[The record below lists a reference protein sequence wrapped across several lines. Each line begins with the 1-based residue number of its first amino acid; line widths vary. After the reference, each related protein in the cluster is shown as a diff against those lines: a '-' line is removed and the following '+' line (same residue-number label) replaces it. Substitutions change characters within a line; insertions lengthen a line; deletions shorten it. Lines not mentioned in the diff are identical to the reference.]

1 VQVLD
6 RPSTSATETISAS
19 IWIEGRL
26 RRRLDLAIAPPHF
39 ALKHPVSKRGRKA
52 GADAS
57 GTAQQQVIISIVG
70 KAYGRLGL
78 VRAARAMCTAGAAPA
93 DVTGDAL
100 VREMFRP
107 PCAAAPAGGAG
118 RAGSGDAAGDEAED
132 RAAAAELAETA
143 SEPELAI
150 KLGPPGVCADFLPW
164 QVRAPAP
171 GYRQRVRAVAR
182 PPLRA
187 PSLLRW
193 RACQRVSPG
202 RIRVVP
208 GAIGDGAGRRRW
220 RRQPPRH
227 LTRRDSDAPAYAAR
241 LCGSGAHTTSF
252 KTHRPC
258 SLAAPCTGTRGRRD
272 CVAPTRPSAA

>member
-1 VQVLD
+1 M
-6 RPSTSATETISAS
+6 
-19 IWIEGRL
+19 WIEGRL
-26 RRRLDLAIAPPHF
+26 CRRLDLAIAPPHF

-118 RAGSGDAAGDEAED
+118 CAGSGDAAGDEAED
-132 RAAAAELAETA
+132 KAAAAELAETA

-164 QVRAPAP
+164 QVRARRRQGTASACAPWPGLRCARRVYGGGVRAESESFPAP
-171 GYRQRVRAVAR
+171 AAM
-182 PPLRA
+182 A
-187 PSLLRW
+187 P
-193 RACQRVSPG
+193 AG
-202 RIRVVP
+202 
-208 GAIGDGAGRRRW
+208 GDGAGSRRAI
-220 RRQPPRH
+220 
-227 LTRRDSDAPAYAAR
+227 TYAA
-241 LCGSGAHTTSF
+241 
-252 KTHRPC
+252 
-258 SLAAPCTGTRGRRD
+258 
-272 CVAPTRPSAA
+272 